1 MTIARL
7 LVLLATFS
15 GVASAA
21 EPVTFEKDIKP
32 IFKKHCVGCHNAD
45 RMRGGLDLSTLTAV
59 LEGGTSGK
67 AVVAGKP
74 EDSPVYILPAH
85 LEDPKMPPGKPKIPQ
100 SQLDL
105 IRAWIAGGLVEKSE
119 ATPTVAASAAGG
131 LVKAQPLPRATPIT
145 ALAVSPAASL
155 VAVSGRKQ
163 VLLFRLPAGELVG
176 ALPFPEG
183 EVHVLRFSRDG
194 RVLLAGGGIGGQSGK
209 VVGFD
214 TASWRRAF
222 EVGDEADVVL
232 SADITADRSKVVL
245 GGPGRVV
252 KVFSTADGKQLH
264 AFRKPTDWVL
274 SVGFS
279 PEGLLV
285 AAGDR
290 FGGLYVWEAKS
301 GKEFLSLRGHTKA
314 VTGIAWRADSNAFA
328 SASEDGTVRLWD
340 MHTGEE
346 TARWEAHPGGVLGV
360 DFHSGG
366 TLATGGRD
374 NRVKVWEGTGKLIAD
389 LGPACDIVRRVE
401 FGPGA
406 KAVVSGDW
414 SGEVRLWPA
423 AGGQSVKLN
432 VPIAAKPPVAA
443 VIPVPTPT
451 LRPSTPAAAPALS
464 VLRKELA
471 AARQAAQRTSDELAA
486 ARKALSAGNDAV
498 RAAEETV
505 AKAKTAAGAVATLV
519 EASAAKARKAEERV
533 RQLEEEIAKASSPS
547 TDGSNGA
554 AGEGKQA
561 ALKATTEAL
570 ARLKAA
576 AALAPDNA
584 DLGRAVTATERAV
597 KKLTAEL
604 ERAASNT
611 PSLPAAR

>member
-1 MTIARL
+1 MATVRL
-7 LVLLATFS
+7 LALLAAVP

-21 EPVTFEKDIKP
+21 EPVTFAKDIKP

-45 RMRGGLDLSTLTAV
+45 RPRGGLDLSTLAAV

-74 EDSPVYILPAH
+74 EDSPVYTLPSH

-100 SQLDL
+100 RQLDL
-105 IRAWIAGGLVEKSE
+105 IRAWIAGGLADKS
-119 ATPTVAASAAGG
+119 ATAPAVAAPVSGG
-131 LVKAQPLPRATPIT
+131 LVKAEPLSWPTPIA
-145 ALAVSPAASL
+145 ALAVSPAAPL
-155 VAVSGRKQ
+155 VAVAGRKQ
-163 VLLFRLPAGELVG
+163 VLLFRLPAGELLG

-209 VVGFD
+209 VVGFE
-214 TASWRRAF
+214 TISWRRAF
-222 EVGDEADVVL
+222 EAGDEPDAVL
-232 SADITADRSKVVL
+232 AADITADRSRVVL

-274 SVGFS
+274 SAGFS

-301 GKEFLSLRGHTKA
+301 GKEFLTLRGHTKA

-328 SASEDGTVRLWD
+328 SASEDGTVRVWD
-340 MHTGEE
+340 MHTGAE
-346 TARWEAHPGGVLGV
+346 TARWEAHAGGVLGV
-360 DFHSGG
+360 DFHPGG

-374 NRVKVWEGTGKLIAD
+374 NRVKVWDETGKRLAD
-389 LGPACDIVRRVE
+389 LGLAGDIVLRVG
-401 FGPGA
+401 FIPGG
-406 KAVVSGDW
+406 KAVVAGDW
-414 SGEVRLWPA
+414 SGEVRLWPVA
-423 AGGQSVKLN
+423 EGRPTRLIL
-432 VPIAAKPPVAA
+432 PIAAKPALA
-443 VIPVPTPT
+443 RMIPVPTPAP
-451 LRPSTPAAAPALS
+451 RPSTPAAAPAAS
-464 VLRKELA
+464 ALRMELA
-471 AARQAAQRTSDELAA
+471 AAQQAARKAADELAA
-486 ARKALSAGNDAV
+486 ARKALSAANDAV

-505 AKAKTAAGAVATLV
+505 TRAKTAAGAISTLV
-519 EASAAKARKAEERV
+519 EARAAEARQAEEHV
-533 RQLEEEIAKASSPS
+533 RLLEEQIAKASGPPH
-547 TDGSNGA
+547 DGSKPVT
-554 AGEGKQA
+554 GEGKQA
-561 ALKATTEAL
+561 ALEAATEAL

-584 DLGRAVTATERAV
+584 ALARAVAATEQAV
-597 KKLTAEL
+597 KELTAGS
-604 ERAASNT
+604 ERAAGST
-611 PSLPAAR
+611 PSRASER